1 MTMFQKQKIKKEGNA
16 IVVEHVSKVFK
27 IPHERRRTVFENVA
41 GLVKGNRY
49 SYEEFW
55 ALQNISFTVK
65 RGETLGVIGENG
77 SGKSTLLKVIA
88 GVLFPDRG
96 KVTVDGK
103 IAPFL
108 ELGVGFQPELTADD
122 NVYIYGSIMGLN
134 RTQIKNKIN
143 DIFEFAELEK
153 FRNAKLKNF
162 SSGMYA
168 RLAFSTAISTDP
180 EIILIDEALAVGDE
194 AFQRKCYEKI
204 NEFRRNEKTIIFVSH
219 GLGTVKQ
226 LCERSILLSH
236 GQIDSIG
243 YSEKVVNDYHIG
255 INAKEEL
262 KIKELQEK
270 RIERTEE
277 NRVNIEPMQEQKNVD
292 TENIDQK
299 LSNRWGSHEIKIL
312 EVKFF
317 DKNGTERYFFT
328 TGETLTVQLRYYA
341 KKPIENPT
349 FGVAIFSSDGT
360 YVYGSNTH
368 VDNLSFGTVV
378 GEGIVALTY
387 DNLSLLT
394 GTFLID
400 VAIYDTLASTTYE
413 YIKHNYSFKV
423 QDSSGNEGLC
433 KMPHNYKILKLP
445 DHANTVAGSPYDI

>member
-1 MTMFQKQKIKKEGNA
+1 MFQQQKIKKNGNA
-16 IVVEHVSKVFK
+16 IVVENVSKVFK
-27 IPHERRRTVFENVA
+27 IPHERRHTIYENVA

-65 RGETLGVIGENG
+65 RGETLGIIGENG

-96 KVTVDGK
+96 KVTVNGK

-108 ELGVGFQPELTADD
+108 ELGVGFQPELTADE

-134 RTQIKNKIN
+134 RAQIKNKIN

-194 AFQRKCYEKI
+194 AFQRKCFEKI
-204 NEFRRNEKTIIFVSH
+204 NEFRKNEKTIIFVSH

-236 GQIDSIG
+236 GRIDSIG

-262 KIKELQEK
+262 KIKEQQEK
-270 RIERTEE
+270 LIGRTEE
-277 NRVNIEPMQEQKNVD
+277 NRVNIEPTQDQKNVETD
-292 TENIDQK
+292 IGQELT
-299 LSNRWGSHEIKIL
+299 NRWGSYEIKIL

-328 TGETLTVQLRYYA
+328 TGETLTVQMKYHA

-378 GEGIVALTY
+378 GEGIITLTY
-387 DNLSLLT
+387 DNLSLLN
-394 GTFLID
+394 GTFVID
-400 VAIYDTLASTTYE
+400 VAIYDELTVTTYD

-423 QDSSGNEGLC
+423 QDSSGNEGLY
-433 KMPHNYKILKLP
+433 KMSHQYKILKLP
-445 DHANTVAGSPYDI
+445 DNPNTLAGSPHDI

>member
-1 MTMFQKQKIKKEGNA
+1 MFQQQKIKKNGNA
-16 IVVEHVSKVFK
+16 IVVENVSKVFK
-27 IPHERRRTVFENVA
+27 IPHERRHTVYENVA

-65 RGETLGVIGENG
+65 RGETLGIIGENG

-96 KVTVDGK
+96 KVTVNGK

-108 ELGVGFQPELTADD
+108 ELGVGFQPELTADE

-134 RTQIKNKIN
+134 RAQIKNKID
-143 DIFEFAELEK
+143 DIFEFSELEK

-236 GQIDSIG
+236 GRIDSIG

-262 KIKELQEK
+262 KIKEQQEK
-270 RIERTEE
+270 LIERTEE
-277 NRVNIEPMQEQKNVD
+277 NRKTIEPTQDQKNMD
-292 TENIDQK
+292 TENIEQK
-299 LSNRWGSHEIKIL
+299 LTNRWGSHEIKIL

-328 TGETLTVQLRYYA
+328 TGETLTVQIKYYA

-368 VDNLSFGTVV
+368 VDNLSFGTIV
-378 GEGIVALTY
+378 GEGIMTLTY
-387 DNLSLLT
+387 DNLSLLN
-394 GTFLID
+394 GTFVID
-400 VAIYDTLASTTYE
+400 VAIYDELTVATYE

-433 KMPHNYKILKLP
+433 KMSHQYKILKLP
-445 DHANTVAGSPYDI
+445 DNPNTVAGSPHDI